1 MLKRILLVKLVLAA
15 GLLVAA
21 CNPIPEKPTPT
32 PVPTTADRNPMQMD
46 VYDFASWLARTDI
59 HGDES
64 IGIDRYVDALL
75 TFSTCLGEGPG
86 DDTGQQELPPGEV
99 AASQWWTISIWTNAF
114 IEGLLEEPI
123 EGIDPSYISVLE
135 AMNEICL
142 ED

>member
-1 MLKRILLVKLVLAA
+1 MLKRITLVKLVLAA

-32 PVPTTADRNPMQMD
+32 PLPKTADRNPMQMD
-46 VYDFASWLARTDI
+46 VYDFAGWLARTDI

-64 IGIDRYVDALL
+64 IGLDRYVDALL
-75 TFSTCLGEGPG
+75 TFSTCLGESPV
-86 DDTGQQELPPGEV
+86 DDTERQEIPPGEL

-114 IEGLLEEPI
+114 IEGLHEEPI